1 MAKLTIPA
9 KVWSKPVQ
17 EYIGRFGHGP
27 SAEACKFRTDA
38 EISAMAEEALKAN
51 TAIDAWKFRPFIKY
65 GTGLDELYHSDP
77 PNHHEKSSSG
87 EFAPLS
93 KKEARKQAIEATI
106 KSNKLAKRKGA
117 IEKTSSERVETTRK
131 SDSKNLTAPTSAEN
145 KIYIDSVRASSVASH
160 STRFDINNNKAK
172 TLPWWYVSSTPKP
185 KPDNAGNRNSW
196 REMLSDIA
204 DFFLKHFLGTPLLG
218 VALAFVL
225 IILFDYELPT
235 PEPFFSMKTLL
246 VLFIYGFF
254 ARVLIF
260 IGVEVIYEEFREWVV
275 TNKREL
281 EAVFFMLV
289 TVGLAALGIMALLF
303 VLTAGGGGNSDYGYY
318 DDIDEYPIRR

>member
-17 EYIGRFGHGP
+17 EYKDRFGHGP

-51 TAIDAWKFRPFIKY
+51 TAIDDWKFRPFRKY

-106 KSNKLAKRKGA
+106 KSNKLAKKKRA

-145 KIYIDSVRASSVASH
+145 KIYIDSVRARSVASH
-160 STRFDINNNKAK
+160 STRFDINNNKASLLKWATTK
-172 TLPWWYVSSTPKP
+172 TDIPDPSNHISSLTTP
-185 KPDNAGNRNSW
+185 S
-196 REMLSDIA
+196 A
-204 DFFLKHFLGTPLLG
+204 DLTKTQE
-218 VALAFVL
+218 
-225 IILFDYELPT
+225 D
-235 PEPFFSMKTLL
+235 PEPLYSGEKDSNPLHSDTESSWIDGWIDVFFNPIGFYFFVVILCVL
-246 VLFIYGFF
+246 VSDFWVG
-254 ARVLIF
+254 
-260 IGVEVIYEEFREWVV
+260 IGVTTYLAGFYFFRDKGFYLWYMFGLIPIMFLVSAIQ
-275 TNKREL
+275 TQ
-281 EAVFFMLV
+281 FF
-289 TVGLAALGIMALLF
+289 
-303 VLTAGGGGNSDYGYY
+303 N
-318 DDIDEYPIRR
+318 